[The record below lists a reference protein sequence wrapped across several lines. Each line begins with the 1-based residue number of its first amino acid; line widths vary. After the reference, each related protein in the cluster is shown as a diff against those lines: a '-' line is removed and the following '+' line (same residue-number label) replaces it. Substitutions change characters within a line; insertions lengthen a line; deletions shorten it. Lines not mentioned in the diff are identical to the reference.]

1 MVGSDDEVETA
12 TGKFGLGDMVETA
25 TGKSA
30 TCWTVYVWTV
40 GVYFVGCGL
49 VGVGAKG
56 KIVLL
61 NAMSR
66 I

>member
-1 MVGSDDEVETA
+1 MVETT